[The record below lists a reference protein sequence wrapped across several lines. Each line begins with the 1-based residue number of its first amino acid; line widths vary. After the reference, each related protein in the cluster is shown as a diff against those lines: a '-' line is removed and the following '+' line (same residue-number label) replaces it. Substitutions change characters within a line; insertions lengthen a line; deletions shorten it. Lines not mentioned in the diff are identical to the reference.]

1 MAPNIQLFQPLSKHT
16 SGGGRRREEERGGEV
31 EWVLGIKELP

>member
-1 MAPNIQLFQPLSKHT
+1 MHGTKYPAVSTTLKTHQW
-16 SGGGRRREEERGGEV
+16 GGGGKGGEV